1 MARALH
7 RAAAMFSA
15 HTLASLATIGGLV
28 ALSGL
33 NAGCANAIA
42 PYGTD
47 PAAYRAQVAPMVAE
61 ANARQATGM
70 GQITAAALSGVQP
83 IATRPFTAAPK
94 VPGAPG
100 FHCYSKRKL
109 STQEDDSACART
121 IEDCRAMAKRDAKGG
136 AYDVGH
142 CQRQDT
148 ATCQYLWSSETEG
161 THRCFAAPS
170 DCRPF
175 MMSAGVLAQSE
186 CGTAR

>member
-1 MARALH
+1 MP
-7 RAAAMFSA
+7 SA
-15 HTLASLATIGGLV
+15 HRHTLSSLLALGALV

-33 NAGCANAIA
+33 DLGCVNAIA

-61 ANARQATGM
+61 ANARQAAGM
-70 GQITAAALSGVQP
+70 SQITAAALSGVQP
-83 IATRPFTAAPK
+83 LATRPFAAAPK

-109 STQEDDSACART
+109 STHEDDSACART
-121 IEDCRAMAKRDAKGG
+121 LEECRAMAKRDAKGG
-136 AYDVGH
+136 TYDVGH
-142 CQRQDT
+142 CQRQDA

-161 THRCFAAPS
+161 THRCYAAPS

-175 MMSAGVLAQSE
+175 MMSAGILAQSE